1 MRVVYLLEK
10 PILCGGVKVAN
21 QHVDVL
27 RRLGHDAWVVSTH
40 PHPKWSEVRVS
51 WRVSPTLTAADPVDL
66 VVARYFTTVASA
78 LDADAVA
85 VGHLC

>member
-1 MRVVYLLEK
+1 VRVVYLLEK

-40 PHPKWSEVRVS
+40 PHPKWSEV
-51 WRVSPTLTAADPVDL
+51 
-66 VVARYFTTVASA
+66 
-78 LDADAVA
+78 
-85 VGHLC
+85 